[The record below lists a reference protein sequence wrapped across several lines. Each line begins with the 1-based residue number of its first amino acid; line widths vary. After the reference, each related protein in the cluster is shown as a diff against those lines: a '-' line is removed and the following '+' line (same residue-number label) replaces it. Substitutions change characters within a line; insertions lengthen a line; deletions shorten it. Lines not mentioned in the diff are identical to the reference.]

1 MRKVLYCCSAF
12 VLASCA
18 TMSEESSMSPEQL
31 AECLQPNR
39 RVVVEIVGVITKP
52 PAKKPAEKP
61 PEAKP
66 DAPKP
71 EGAKPDAPKPE
82 AKPEADKPAGDK
94 VAADKPA
101 GDKPAADKP
110 APKPKVEPVPFEEGV
125 YVQGN
130 DAFDPGRGVLKTG
143 GEKEIDEFLA
153 EVKKRG
159 VQINA
164 VIVSGHTD
172 RLEAKSAP
180 KSLSED
186 RAKAVKDFLVSR
198 GINEKLIFWEGKEAT
213 QPVAVTKFCT

>member
-1 MRKVLYCCSAF
+1 MKKVLYCCSAF
-12 VLASCA
+12 MLASCA

-39 RVVVEIVGVITKP
+39 RVVVEVVGLVAKP
-52 PAKKPAEKP
+52 PAKKPEAKP
-61 PEAKP
+61 QEAKP

-71 EGAKPDAPKPE
+71 EA
-82 AKPEADKPAGDK
+82 AKPEA
-94 VAADKPA
+94 
-101 GDKPAADKP
+101 DKPAADKP
-110 APKPKVEPVPFEEGV
+110 APKPKVEMAPFEESV

-130 DAFDPGRGVLKTG
+130 DAFDRSSAMLKPGGQ
-143 GEKEIDEFLA
+143 KEIDQLLA
-153 EVKKRG
+153 LIKKRA
-159 VQINA
+159 VQVNA
-164 VIVSGHTD
+164 VIVAGHTD